1 MHHVID
7 AWTVANVVRTRTA
20 VGAMGDSREARGG
33 PGTSLPAVRGRAG
46 LARAR
51 KRPCRRRAT
60 SALSFCIGPASRT
73 DARQHALDAPGNGER
88 AGRIPTGPFAT
99 RG

>member
-20 VGAMGDSREARGG
+20 VGAMWDSREARGG
-33 PGTSLPAVRGRAG
+33 PGTSLPAVTWVRRAG
-46 LARAR
+46 ACVEATTSLSYDVDAVVPH
-51 KRPCRRRAT
+51 RPREPHRRP
-60 SALSFCIGPASRT
+60 PACAGR
-73 DARQHALDAPGNGER
+73 PGNGER